1 MMKIEKA
8 YDFRKKLLTVHESN
22 VRNLNLAPKADEV
35 EICDGV
41 VIEIGVTDNVVINT
55 AACDFIDFLATSM
68 NVSATLST
76 EGKSGKG
83 VIRLALAKDE
93 GVDLREAD
101 GYKGFFINVD
111 DGIEI
116 FGADDRGVASALYY
130 LEDLMSFA
138 HAPFVKRGEI
148 RKKPAFSPRMVHS
161 GYQLDEYPDEYLA
174 RIAHEGM
181 DAIAI
186 FTWDVNKGHL
196 GFVDFNDIIARAAKF
211 GIDVYSYSFFIGGPH
226 PDEENAYEYFDST
239 YGRLFRECPGLK
251 GVSFVGEVMEFKSKD
266 PNVSKF
272 RCRDKMTDDLPEG
285 KPHPG
290 WYPCEDLPKWLKL
303 VSDAICKEK
312 PDADIIM
319 WSYNWGYQ
327 PEEAR
332 VRLIENMPK
341 NVTLQATFEQFDNR
355 KCGDVVTAVAD
366 YSLSYVGPGPYFV
379 SEAKA
384 AARCGIKLYTM
395 SQAAG
400 LTWDFG
406 VVPYLPMPYQ
416 WMKRYE
422 KMFEAKDEWNLLGG
436 MENHHHGFYPSLISK
451 FAKHAFLEPREPMED
466 ILDEIF
472 AGEYGEENLEKVREG
487 FKLWSDAM
495 PYYPATKGD
504 FEAASRIGPAYP
516 FCLFAKTRPISKEG
530 AFFGNAV
537 VGLDYANGRFAPNA
551 ICSPPRENFVSMRM
565 RPECKSLEKM
575 ISLLEKGVEVFESIE
590 NKNEKLL
597 SVLNLGKFLVCY
609 NRTILHAKK
618 WYMLK
623 CKLYAEEERESLLKI
638 VSDMEKL
645 LDAEIENAKAALPLV
660 DFDSRLGWE
669 PTMEYLGD
677 RAHIEWK
684 IRQVGYVLEKEMVKL
699 KASIELEF

>member
-1 MMKIEKA
+1 MKIEKA
-8 YDFRKKLLTVHESN
+8 FDFRKKLLTVHEEN
-22 VRNLNLAPKADEV
+22 VRDKNLTPKDCEL
-35 EICDGV
+35 EITDGV
-41 VIEIGVTDNVVINT
+41 IIEIGNTDNVVINT
-55 AACDFIDFLATSM
+55 AARDFVDFLKVSM
-68 NVSATLST
+68 NVSASVST
-76 EGKSGKG
+76 DGAKSGVG

-101 GYKGFFINVD
+101 GYKGFFINVA
-111 DGIEI
+111 DGIEV
-116 FGADDRGVASALYY
+116 FGYDDRGVASALYY
-130 LEDLMSFA
+130 LEDMMCLN
-138 HAPFVKRGEI
+138 HAPFIARGEI

-161 GYQLDEYPDEYLA
+161 GYRLDEYPDEYLA

-196 GFVDFNDIIARAAKF
+196 GFVDFNDIIDRAAKY

-226 PDEENAYEYFDST
+226 PDEEGAYEYYDSWF
-239 YGRLFRECPGLK
+239 GRLFRECPGFK

-266 PNVSKF
+266 PHVSKF

-290 WYPCEDLPKWLKL
+290 WYPCEDLPKWL
-303 VSDAICKEK
+303 AIVEKVIHKER

-327 PEEAR
+327 PEDAR
-332 VRLIENMPK
+332 IRLINNLPEGII
-341 NVTLQATFEQFDNR
+341 VQATFEQFDNR

-366 YSLSYVGPGPYFV
+366 YSLSYVGPSPYFV
-379 SEAKA
+379 SEAIA
-384 AARCGIKLYTM
+384 AKRRGIKFYAM

-406 VVPYLPMPYQ
+406 VIPYLPMPYQ

-422 KMFEAKDEWNLLGG
+422 KMLEAKRDWNLLGG
-436 MENHHHGFYPSLISK
+436 MENHHHGFYPSIISK
-451 FAKHAFLEPREPMED
+451 FAKHAFLEPFEPMED
-466 ILDEIF
+466 ILDKLF
-472 AGEYGEENLEKVREG
+472 AGEYGEENLEKVKEG

-516 FCLFAKTRPISKEG
+516 FTLFNHIKPRADEK

-565 RPECKSLEKM
+565 GPESRSLEKM
-575 ISLLEKGVEVFESIE
+575 ISLWDEGIEVFESIE
-590 NKNEKLL
+590 NKNDKLL
-597 SVLNLGKFLVCY
+597 SVLNLGKFIACY
-609 NRTILHAKK
+609 LRTILNAKR
-618 WYMLK
+618 WYVLK
-623 CKLYAEEERESLLKI
+623 CKLYAEEEREALLKI
-638 VSDMEKL
+638 VDDMEAL
-645 LDAEIENAKAALPLV
+645 LLKEKANAEAALPCV
-660 DFDSRLGWE
+660 DYDSRLGWE

-677 RAHIEWK
+677 REHIEWK
-684 IRQVGYVLEKEMVKL
+684 IRQLGYVLEKEIVKL
-699 KASIELEF
+699 KKSIELE